1 MPTTTKKLHLLLFRG
16 VAGDFEL
23 RGSEGGSGRLQMMK
37 RLVFYAWN
45 LSMAKVE
52 LLQAEA
58 NSWEVM
64 GVAQGGSKR
73 GRGRGSGSRPRA
85 LLMHYECESVKL
97 MTERVD

>member
-1 MPTTTKKLHLLLFRG
+1 
-16 VAGDFEL
+16 
-23 RGSEGGSGRLQMMK
+23 MMK

-52 LLQAEA
+52 LLQAQA
-58 NSWEVM
+58 NSWKVM

-73 GRGRGSGSRPRA
+73 SWGRRRERGSGSRPRA

-97 MTERVD
+97 MTE